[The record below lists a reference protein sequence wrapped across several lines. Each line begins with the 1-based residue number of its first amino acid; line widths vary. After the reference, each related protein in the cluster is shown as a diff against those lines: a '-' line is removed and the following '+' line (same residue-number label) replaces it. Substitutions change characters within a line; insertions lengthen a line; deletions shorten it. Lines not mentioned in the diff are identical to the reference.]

1 MSRTRI
7 SLREKLVRQDV
18 NSDLIRAEP
27 PELQAHRSFS
37 DMICILQPSF
47 SPNNR
52 IEVIQYRL
60 PQRPTA
66 FTTSTGFC
74 PCRTALHPQR
84 RRAGPG
90 KTAAGWRVPRSA
102 AGRAGL
108 PRRWRACHAGEG
120 GKKGGSKAAVGCLE
134 LRQHAFNI
142 YVCHT
147 KLLAPTERARRFL
160 NHRTSVALVTNP
172 ERTGCFGGTHV
183 AAPTCFTM
191 RAFHQ
196 SVLR

>member
-1 MSRTRI
+1 MSLALPNAFLVTSASTR
-7 SLREKLVRQDV
+7 
-18 NSDLIRAEP
+18 
-27 PELQAHRSFS
+27 
-37 DMICILQPSF
+37 
-47 SPNNR
+47 
-52 IEVIQYRL
+52 
-60 PQRPTA
+60 
-66 FTTSTGFC
+66 FC
-74 PCRTALHPQR
+74 PCRTALHTR
-84 RRAGPG
+84 RRHAGPG
-90 KTAAGWRVPRSA
+90 KTAAGGRLPRSA
-102 AGRAGL
+102 AGRAGP